1 MTRPRLSETRI
12 GILRAMLSRN
22 APLIRGRGPCRWFV
36 RDWSVPVFAADV
48 EGLLAGGWITPPADA
63 PARGS
68 HRVLVLSDTGRD
80 LATREAARAF
90 PPTHAEEIAA

>member
-12 GILRAMLSRN
+12 GILRAMLSRR
-22 APLIRGRGPCRWFV
+22 APLIPGNRTWFV
-36 RDWSVPVFAADV
+36 RGWSTFVSPADV
-48 EGLLAGGWITPPADA
+48 VALRNGGWIKPPADA

-68 HRVLVLSDTGRD
+68 HRLFVLSDTGRD

-90 PPTHAEEIAA
+90 PPTRAEEIAA